1 MPIFLFLPCENTVR
15 DEVSKSWHHRFCSIW
30 ILLSSF
36 TPIFCA
42 KDKIYFDMPC
52 FMFLRLIIFST
63 RQRNLF
69 HFNQSNNLLCLLW
82 RCVCITKICTLQ
94 TSNKLLGLKEMKLY
108 LLLSMLDL
116 IAKFP
121 TVVFHLISNWQG
133 YFQAFVR
140 YCCLI
145 RRQHFLLFC
154 VVLRIFSYFNSNGT

>member
-1 MPIFLFLPCENTVR
+1 M
-15 DEVSKSWHHRFCSIW
+15 D
-30 ILLSSF
+30 SSF
-36 TPIFCA
+36 ILHTNVLCQGQIF
-42 KDKIYFDMPC
+42 FDMPC

-63 RQRNLF
+63 YRQRNLF
-69 HFNQSNNLLCLLW
+69 HFNQSNNLLCLFQ

-94 TSNKLLGLKEMKLY
+94 TSSKLLGLKKMKLY

-121 TVVFHLISNWQG
+121 TVVFHLISNWQC

-154 VVLRIFSYFNSNGT
+154 VILRIFSYFNSNGT